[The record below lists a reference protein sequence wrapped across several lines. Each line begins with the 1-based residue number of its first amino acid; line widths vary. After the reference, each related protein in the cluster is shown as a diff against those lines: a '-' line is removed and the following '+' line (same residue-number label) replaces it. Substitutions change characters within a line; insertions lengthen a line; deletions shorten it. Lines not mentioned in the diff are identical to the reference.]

1 MVGPKVV
8 KMVKN
13 VEKWSISNNKSRQL
27 IAKHSVKMMKKR
39 KQRENTANCR
49 ELHCVFRSFWIVF
62 HFYFVKNASVFYLKS
77 RKMKIKKA
85 DWKRKHELNGGKLG
99 KR

>member
-27 IAKHSVKMMKKR
+27 IAKHSAFLVVFV